1 MYEYIFNE
9 GKAGEPVL
17 ILLHGTGA
25 DENNLL
31 PVAEAIAPEATVFS
45 IRGNVSENG
54 MNRYFKRHGEG
65 QYDVEDLMQR
75 GKELYQFIEEKSEEY
90 DFSLEDVI
98 LFGFSNGS
106 NIGLNMLLLEEAKFN
121 KAMLYAPMYPV
132 EIAHGVDLADAKI
145 FLSMGENDP
154 IVPKAE
160 SERVIDIFES
170 RGADVTEFWVNS
182 HEINGDNLLAGK
194 EWLAKLTKK

>member
-1 MYEYIFNE
+1 MYEYIYNE

-25 DENNLL
+25 DETNLV
-31 PVAEAIAPEATVFS
+31 PVAEVIAPDATVFS

-65 QYDVEDLMQR
+65 NYDVEDLMQR
-75 GKELYQFIEEKSEEY
+75 GQELYQFIEEKSKEL
-90 DFSLEDVI
+90 DFSLEDVV

-106 NIGLNMLLLEEAKFN
+106 NIGINMLLLEEAKFN

-132 EIAHGVDLADAKI
+132 DIEDGPDLSDAKI

-154 IVPKAE
+154 IVPQAE
-160 SERVIDIFES
+160 SKNVIDIFEA
-170 RGADVTEFWVNS
+170 RGADVEKVWVNS
-182 HEINGDNLLAGK
+182 HEINGDNLAAGK
-194 EWLAKLTKK
+194 QWFENNK